1 MRLFSTHKEQKTY
14 YSSGEI
20 ETIYQ
25 TLNNKKDGPYKIFY
39 KNGQLKTIVNFKNGK
54 QINEKINSYNEQGNL
69 IRSVE
74 FKNGFLNGHFE
85 EFYSSGN
92 LKNVGKYKDDN
103 IVEKK
108 AFDENEILKYHYV
121 KSNSEIKVKTLSDFK
136 NELKRIIKMNYFDNL
151 DIEIGIPKWSVY
163 TPIKVK
169 GVYKNF
175 KFNGIIYEICKWHDF
190 EYFYE
195 DINNFYEDLE
205 KINSDKLNIDFIYK
219 LTENGNCNIDFPT
232 ENFDYSKLIWED
244 GTPEEIKDDF
254 QPGFDLDEF
263 CEISNWGNQ
272 TIPKI
277 KYFIIKLINS
287 EDKTEYK
294 IKWKNKNSEENDFGG
309 KMGGII
315 SNLLNEGKEEVAKQ
329 ILSDLFLNS
338 KKKEIENRILKSKR
352 FDFTSEIFFEFLYN
366 SKSFISASIL
376 SDGLKKTLLDSIDY
390 IENIKENDNN
400 INKVIDIVNNL
411 ESSYNDEIFI
421 NYVEKNNFHEG
432 LKHAEILKKILNFFV
447 EETLPHV
454 YDTISNLYLSN
465 NRLIEAE
472 SEILKCLQIETL
484 EDDEN
489 PEHNFTAA
497 KIYYKKNDLINGLK
511 YYNIAIE
518 LGADDD
524 SIKEFENYLIINN
537 LSK

>member
-14 YSSGEI
+14 YNSGEI
-20 ETIYQ
+20 ETIFQ
-25 TLNNKKDGPYKIFY
+25 TLNDKKDGLYKIFH

-54 QINEKINSYNEQGNL
+54 QINEKINSYDEQGNL

-74 FKNGFLNGHFE
+74 FKNGFLNGPFE

-92 LKNVGKYKDDN
+92 LKNVGYYKDDD

-108 AFDENEILKYHYV
+108 VFDENEILKYHYI
-121 KSNSEIKVKTLSDFK
+121 KSNSEIKVKSLSDFK
-136 NELKRIIKMNYFDNL
+136 NELKRIIKINYFDNL
-151 DIEIGIPKWSVY
+151 DIEIGIPKWSVN

-169 GVYKNF
+169 GVYKDF

-190 EYFYE
+190 ENYYE
-195 DINNFYEDLE
+195 DINDFYEDLE

-219 LTENGNCNIDFPT
+219 LTENGKCNIDFPT
-232 ENFDYSKLIWED
+232 ENFDYSSLIWEE

-263 CEISNWGNQ
+263 CETCNWGNQ

-287 EDKTEYK
+287 EDKTEHK
-294 IKWKNKNSEENDFGG
+294 IKWKNKDSGENDFVE

-315 SNLLNEGKEEVAKQ
+315 SNLINEGKEDVAKQ

-338 KKKEIENRILKSKR
+338 KKKEIKNRILKSKI
-352 FDFTSEIFFEFLYN
+352 FDFTSDNFFEFLSN
-366 SKSFISASIL
+366 SKKIISASVL
-376 SDGLKKTLLDSIDY
+376 SNDLKITLIDSIDY
-390 IENIKENDNN
+390 FENIKYNDNN
-400 INKVIDIVNNL
+400 IDKKIDLVYVL
-411 ESSYNDEIFI
+411 ESAYNNEIFI
-421 NYVEKNNFHEG
+421 NFIQKNNPSEG
-432 LKHAEILKKILNFFV
+432 LKHIEILIKLLSYFI
-447 EETLPHV
+447 EESTPNV
-454 YDTISNLYLSN
+454 YDTIANLYLLN

-472 SEILKCLQIETL
+472 VNIIKCLQIETV
-484 EDDEN
+484 EDDES
-489 PEHNFTAA
+489 PDHNFTAA
-497 KIYYKKNDLINGLK
+497 KIFYKKNDLINGLK
-511 YYNIAIE
+511 YYNKAIE

-524 SIKEFENYLIINN
+524 SIKEFKDFLNDNEL
-537 LSK
+537 